1 MKEDCSIFILYI
13 VKNKVKTGEDY
24 VYEGIDE
31 LSENIHYYENSVFSY
46 FCLYAISFILQERS
60 DFRFPHFVVGV
71 INIAFQ
77 GLQYDVVDDDKER
90 VGEVVQQPG
99 LNGLDDWS
107 AGEAAGHREVDGGED
122 HHAGD
127 VHGEYHLISVLNR
140 DEVCRLVYNVN
151 QYRWEIRHHK
161 DAVKLS

>member
-24 VYEGIDE
+24 VYERIDE
-31 LSENIHYYENSVFSY
+31 LSEYIHYFENSVFSY

-107 AGEAAGHREVDGGED
+107 AGEAAGHGEVDGGED

-127 VHGEYHLISVLNR
+127 VDGD
-140 DEVCRLVYNVN
+140 DEVVLVSDGHVVGCLIDDVH
-151 QYRWEIRHHK
+151 QDGRDVGHHE
-161 DAVKLS
+161 DAGE